1 MQMIPSLYIQVDNI
15 PDAKERLTLLMSDI
29 KIWMARRRLKLNG
42 GKTEII
48 IVRGNLRND
57 LRADFGMLHFDN
69 TQLVPCECAKNLG
82 VVLDSTL
89 SFRPHIDSVVK
100 TCNFHI
106 RNLYMIRNFINMDN
120 LLSLVHSLIV
130 SKIDYCNSLL
140 VGLPKVTLKKV
151 QSILNRAARL
161 IYSLPPQIP
170 TTPFL
175 MKLHWLPVKARVE
188 FKICLITFR
197 ALKFNQPLYIRELLS
212 LAPVEPV
219 MSLWSSDDPYHL
231 CEPRAVGESNFANRS
246 FSYVAPRLYNKLPL
260 SLKQIESVDTFKKQ
274 LKSFFFSRAYD
285 LSDHT
290 VREEYAL

>member
-1 MQMIPSLYIQVDNI
+1 
-15 PDAKERLTLLMSDI
+15 
-29 KIWMARRRLKLNG
+29 
-42 GKTEII
+42 
-48 IVRGNLRND
+48 
-57 LRADFGMLHFDN
+57 MLHFDN

-100 TCNFHI
+100 TCNFYI
-106 RNLYMIRNFINMDN
+106 RNLYMIRNFINRDN

-140 VGLPKVTLKKV
+140 VGLPIVTLKKV
-151 QSILNRAARL
+151 ESILNRAARL
-161 IYSLPPQIP
+161 IYSLHPQVP

-175 MKLHWLPVKARVE
+175 MKLHWLTVKARVE

-219 MSLWSSDDPYHL
+219 MSLRSSDDPYHL

-246 FSYVAPRLYNKLPL
+246 FAYVAPRLFNTLPL

-274 LKSFFFSRAYD
+274 LKSFFFSWAYD

-290 VREEYAL
+290 VCEEYTL

>member
-1 MQMIPSLYIQVDNI
+1 
-15 PDAKERLTLLMSDI
+15 MSDI
-29 KIWMARRRLKLNG
+29 KICMARRRLKLKE

-48 IVRGNLRND
+48 TVRGNLRND
-57 LRADFGMLHFDN
+57 LRADFGMLHFEN
-69 TQLVPCECAKNLG
+69 TPLVPCECAKNL
-82 VVLDSTL
+82 VVFDSIL
-89 SFRPHIDSVVK
+89 NFRPHIDSVVK
-100 TCNFHI
+100 TSNFHI
-106 RNLYMIRNFINMDN
+106 RNLYMIRNLINSDN
-120 LLSLVHSLIV
+120 LLFLVHSLIV

-151 QSILNRAARL
+151 QSILNRANRL
-161 IYSLPPQIP
+161 IYSLPPQVP

-175 MKLHWLPVKARVE
+175 MKLHWLPVKPRVD

-212 LAPVEPV
+212 LPPVEPV
-219 MSLWSSDDPYHL
+219 MSLQSYDDPYHL
-231 CEPRAVGESNFANRS
+231 CESRAIGESNFANRS

-260 SLKQIESVDTFKKQ
+260 SLKQIESMDSFKKQ
-274 LKSFFFSRAYD
+274 LKTFFFSCAYD